1 MVTESQKP
9 ILLYTAGTPNGHKAA
24 ITLEELA
31 IPYEVK
37 RIDIT
42 KLEQKEEWY
51 LKINPNGPMS
61 FRKTNPILTS

>member
-1 MVTESQKP
+1 MTEPQKK

-37 RIDIT
+37 RVDIT
-42 KLEQKEEWY
+42 RLEQKEE
-51 LKINPNGPMS
+51 
-61 FRKTNPILTS
+61 